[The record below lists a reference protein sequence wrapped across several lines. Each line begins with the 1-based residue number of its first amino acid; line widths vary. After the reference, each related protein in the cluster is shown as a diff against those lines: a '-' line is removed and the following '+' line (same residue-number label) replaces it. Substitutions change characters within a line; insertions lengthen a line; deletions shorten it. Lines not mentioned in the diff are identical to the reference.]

1 MEVNSSPN
9 EKRAASILYSAPSV
23 DHDGGNK
30 PDTEADIHS
39 VSSTNIEVGPERNGQ
54 APIQPEEAAQEQP
67 SRAIKVRRFIIKFIQ
82 TYWFLM
88 GLAVVIVL
96 AWRFPG
102 VAKKDGVI
110 HSEWSIKWGAVIV
123 IFLISGLS
131 LRTRTLAKTVV
142 RVRLHLMIQII
153 SLIIIPFT
161 VYGIALLFA
170 TVNLPINHMLLLG
183 LVIAGCT
190 PTTVSS
196 NVVMTRNAKGN
207 EASALMNAALG
218 NVLGIFVSP
227 ALMSVFEKDT
237 RIAPSTN
244 AHGSLD
250 YIDVLKNL
258 GLTILVPLVV
268 GQIIQWLFPRQVAAI
283 KEKCRLG
290 DINSLALLALVWS
303 VFSDA
308 IASNSF
314 SAVGATDIVAI
325 AVINAGFYI
334 SFSLFCMAAA
344 RLPLPRSIKTPE
356 WVKKLRYSRADTVAI
371 MYCGAT
377 KTVAMG
383 VPLVSVLYQDAPAGI
398 VGVLTTP
405 LLLYHVEQLIL
416 GNIELFILKAWVERG
431 EKKQEKQSLLPATGD
446 DEHDIGL
453 HEIDNASEPH
463 TPDAT
468 LPTHN
473 SNTPPHY

>member
-1 MEVNSSPN
+1 MEVISSPN
-9 EKRAASILYSAPSV
+9 EKRAASISYPPPSV
-23 DHDGGNK
+23 VHEGGSK
-30 PDTEADIHS
+30 SDMEADIHS
-39 VSSTNIEVGPERNGQ
+39 ASSTNIEVGPPEGNGS
-54 APIQPEEAAQEQP
+54 IQPEVVAQEQP
-67 SRAIKVRRFIIKFIQ
+67 SRAVKVRRFIMKFIQ

-131 LRTRTLAKTVV
+131 LRTRTLAKTIV
-142 RVRLHLMIQII
+142 RVRLHLMIQVI

-161 VYGIALLFA
+161 VYGFALLFA
-170 TVNLPINHMLLLG
+170 AVNLPINHMLLLG

-196 NVVMTRNAKGN
+196 NVVMTKNAKGN

-218 NVLGIFVSP
+218 NVL
-227 ALMSVFEKDT
+227 VFEKDT
-237 RIAPSTN
+237 RISPSSN

-250 YIDVLKNL
+250 YVDVLKNL

-290 DINSLALLALVWS
+290 DINSIALLALVWS

-334 SFSLFCMAAA
+334 SFSLFCLVVA
-344 RLPLPRSIKTPE
+344 RLPLPRGIKTPE
-356 WVKKLRYSRADTVAI
+356 WVKKLRYSRADTVAV

-431 EKKQEKQSLLPATGD
+431 EQKQEKQSLLPAAGD
-446 DEHDIGL
+446 DENDIGL
-453 HEIDNASEPH
+453 HDLDNTSESPN
-463 TPDAT
+463 AT

-473 SNTPPHY
+473 PNTPPHY